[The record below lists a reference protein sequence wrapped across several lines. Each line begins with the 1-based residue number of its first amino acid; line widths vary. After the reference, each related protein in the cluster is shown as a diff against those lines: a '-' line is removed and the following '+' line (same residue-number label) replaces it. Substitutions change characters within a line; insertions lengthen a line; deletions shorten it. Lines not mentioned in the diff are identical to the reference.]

1 VSLVRRQTHLLRTVA
16 ALSFQSSLAYRFDA
30 LVAGVTS
37 PLYLLAQSVVWREV
51 FRVSRRATLGGFDYP
66 AMLSYLAV
74 SYLMNALTWDR
85 VTETLKTEVREGSFI
100 VHLLR
105 PLSFLYF
112 GFLAKIGDRSLALV
126 LEVVP
131 VTLVMGAFF
140 GFAVF
145 RCRNVPA
152 FVAAVAIAFVIS
164 YLVALLLGMLAFW
177 IVRPDGIIWIY
188 LAFSRFFL
196 GSWLP
201 LSIFPGAVQ
210 KIFLLLPFQFV
221 VFVPARLFT
230 GDYELG
236 GVALAP
242 GTVLLYGLVQA
253 ALLFA
258 VTLVLWR
265 LSVRRFCGEG
275 T

>member
-1 VSLVRRQTHLLRTVA
+1 VSFVYRHLRLLRTVA
-16 ALSFQSSLAYRFDA
+16 ALSFQSNLAYRFDA
-30 LVAGVTS
+30 LLAGVTS

-51 FRVSRRATLGGFDYP
+51 FRVSGRATLGGFDFP
-66 AMLSYLAV
+66 TMLSYLAV

-85 VTETLKTEVREGSFI
+85 VTENLKTEIREGSF
-100 VHLLR
+100 VAHLLR
-105 PLSFLYF
+105 PLSFVYF
-112 GFLAKIGDRSLALV
+112 GFLAKLGDRFMALL
-126 LEVVP
+126 LEAVP
-131 VTLVMGAFF
+131 VTLVVGTFF
-140 GFAVF
+140 GFAIF
-145 RCRNVPA
+145 RCRNVAA
-152 FVAAVAIAFVIS
+152 FAAAIVIAFVIS

-177 IVRPDGIIWIY
+177 IVRPDGLIWIY
-188 LAFSRFFL
+188 LVFSRFFL

-210 KIFLLLPFQFV
+210 KVFLLLPFQFV

-230 GDYELG
+230 GEYELG
-236 GVALAP
+236 GVAMAP
-242 GTVLLYGLVQA
+242 GTVLLYGLAQA

-258 VTLVLWR
+258 VTLVLWH

>member
-1 VSLVRRQTHLLRTVA
+1 MSLVRHQVRLLLTVTR
-16 ALSFQSSLAYRFDA
+16 LSFQGSLAYRFDA
-30 LVAGVTS
+30 LLASVMG

-51 FRVSRRATLGGFDYP
+51 FRVSGRATLGGFDLST
-66 AMLSYLAV
+66 MLSYLAV
-74 SYLMNALTWDR
+74 SYLMYAFTWDR
-85 VTETLKTEVREGSFI
+85 LIDTLKIEIREGSFI

-105 PLSFLYF
+105 PLSFLHY
-112 GFLAKIGDRSLALV
+112 GFLAKLGDRSMALLLEVAPAALV
-126 LEVVP
+126 VG
-131 VTLVMGAFF
+131 TLF
-140 GFAVF
+140 GFGIF
-145 RCRNVPA
+145 RCRNVAA
-152 FVAAVAIAFVIS
+152 FIAAAVLAFVIS

-177 IVRPDGIIWIY
+177 LVRPDGVIWIY
-188 LAFSRFFL
+188 LAFSRLFL
-196 GSWLP
+196 GTWLP
-201 LSIFPGAVQ
+201 LSIFPRSVQ
-210 KIFLLLPFQFV
+210 RLFLLLPFQFV

-236 GVALAP
+236 GVAFTP
-242 GTVLLYGLVQA
+242 GTVLLYGLAQA